1 MFDSKAFG
9 KNVKEA
15 RREAGLNQSA
25 LAEMAHFASASQI
38 SRLETGRKTPSL
50 EALAS
55 IATALNT
62 TPGALLGPD
71 YSGHEV
77 HETAGESD
85 FEKQTHMLLS
95 QILAEI
101 REINQKLK

>member
-15 RREAGLNQSA
+15 RRKAGLSQGA
-25 LAEMAHFASASQI
+25 LAEKAHFANASQI
-38 SRLETGRKTPSL
+38 SRFETGGKTPSL
-50 EALAS
+50 EALVS
-55 IATALNT
+55 IVTALNT
-62 TPGALLGPD
+62 TPNALLDPD

-77 HETAGESD
+77 RETAGESD
-85 FEKQTHMLLS
+85 FEKQTHILLT